1 MKFEKLNK
9 KMHKLFAVLM
19 ILFLASLHDLVFFR
33 LLLHVCVHICVYMH
47 RRVFKCV
54 HVAGC
59 ASTVP
64 SASEMELFVIIV
76 NIFQSLTDAPGSSVL
91 DVAWGLNVPLTFIF
105 ICVMSLFCTNL
116 YK

>member
-1 MKFEKLNK
+1 
-9 KMHKLFAVLM
+9 MHKLFAVLM
-19 ILFLASLHDLVFFR
+19 ILLLVSLHDLVFFR
-33 LLLHVCVHICVYMH
+33 LLLLVCVHICVYMH

-64 SASEMELFVIIV
+64 SASEMELFVITV
-76 NIFQSLTDAPGSSVL
+76 NIFESLTDVPESSVL
-91 DVAWGLNVPLTFIF
+91 DVAWGLDVPLMFIF
-105 ICVMSLFCTNL
+105 IYIMSLFCTNL